1 MHVPVHYFELVLHI
15 SRAGLELPMAIS
27 NEFSI
32 WLSTAL
38 PVFRTSGPV
47 QSVAGNTYDKTRLL
61 TRIC

>member
-1 MHVPVHYFELVLHI
+1 
-15 SRAGLELPMAIS
+15 MAIS

-61 TRIC
+61 TRVC